1 MACFF
6 PFSYHH
12 CVTDNLRN
20 ETQAHAGILSPIRS
34 RSIGPV
40 IGQEQSVWCTGG
52 LTSYSGVGD
61 GGMSL
66 KILCP
71 STRVP
76 SPLISAYVLNQR
88 AVWPSDRGTL
98 AGDQGLS
105 KMVSVTSGQCVRR
118 EERTRKIPRVL
129 CRSPD
134 QSEGRRL
141 PQSFIQ
147 RDKDLLHPWE
157 FLHTLSSLLWRSIIP
172 SISAGRLKIPTS

>member
-1 MACFF
+1 M
-6 PFSYHH
+6 YW
-12 CVTDNLRN
+12 
-20 ETQAHAGILSPIRS
+20 RS
-34 RSIGPV
+34 HFLQWG
-40 IGQEQSVWCTGG
+40 W
-52 LTSYSGVGD
+52 GVGD

-76 SPLISAYVLNQR
+76 SHLISAYVLNQR

-105 KMVSVTSGQCVRR
+105 EMVSVTSGQCVRR
-118 EERTRKIPRVL
+118 EARTRKILRVL

-141 PQSFIQ
+141 PQSFAR
-147 RDKDLLHPWE
+147 RDKDLLHVRE
-157 FLHTLSSLLWRSIIP
+157 FLDTLSSLLRRSIIH
-172 SISAGRLKIPTS
+172 SISAGCLKIPTS